1 MRKLYAIL
9 LAIII
14 FPKAIGAQT
23 SFDSGEGCL
32 NIVDIAC
39 RAVPGENGNTGIS
52 ANYLHERL
60 ISEQFSAGAGA
71 GYTYLDNYG
80 FSAIPV
86 FLSAHYFFMDQRFS
100 PFVNLRAGGFFMLG
114 TKSTDT
120 YQQYSIS
127 SRIPGFNL
135 YVSAGAGVKMHITP
149 HMGVTAAICDD
160 AFLVNSFDTRRN
172 DYHTGMVHS
181 LDISLGICFQIPGW

>member
-14 FPKAIGAQT
+14 FPKVIGAQT

-60 ISEQFSAGAGA
+60 ISEQF
-71 GYTYLDNYG
+71 
-80 FSAIPV
+80 
-86 FLSAHYFFMDQRFS
+86 
-100 PFVNLRAGGFFMLG
+100 
-114 TKSTDT
+114 
-120 YQQYSIS
+120 
-127 SRIPGFNL
+127 
-135 YVSAGAGVKMHITP
+135 SAGAGVKMHITP